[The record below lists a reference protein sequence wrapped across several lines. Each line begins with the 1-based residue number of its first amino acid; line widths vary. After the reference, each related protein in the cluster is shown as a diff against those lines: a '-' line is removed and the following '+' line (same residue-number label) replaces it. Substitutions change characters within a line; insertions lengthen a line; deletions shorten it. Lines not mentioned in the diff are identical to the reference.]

1 MSNNQGALKMR
12 YVVSSFTVMLLF
24 VFLVSACG
32 LGKSEEE
39 LHADV
44 LQLEKEGDISKT
56 LEVLIELM
64 EKYPEGEYAPETLQ
78 KTAFI
83 YYNEKQ
89 DYAKAIE
96 LHLRLIEEFPDSDF
110 TPQARFMIGF
120 MYANELKDYEMARH
134 YYNDFIKYH
143 SDHELNDSVRWE
155 LEHLGQDVN
164 EQMSDLLEVPQA
176 NGGSN

>member
-1 MSNNQGALKMR
+1 MR
-12 YVVSSFTVMLLF
+12 YVVSSFTIMLLLI
-24 VFLVSACG
+24 FLVFACG

-39 LHADV
+39 LHAEV
-44 LQLEKEGDISKT
+44 LQLEKEGDVAKT
-56 LEVLIELM
+56 LESLDELLG
-64 EKYPEGEYAPETLQ
+64 KYPKGKYAPETLL
-78 KTAFI
+78 KIAFI
-83 YYNEKQ
+83 HYNEKQ

-120 MYANELKDYEMARH
+120 MYANELKDYDMARH
-134 YYNDFIKYH
+134 YYNDFIKH
-143 SDHELNDSVRWE
+143 HPDHELNDSVRWE

-164 EQMSDLLEVPQA
+164 EQMSDLLQDPQA

>member
-1 MSNNQGALKMR
+1 M
-12 YVVSSFTVMLLF
+12 LF

-39 LHADV
+39 LHAE
-44 LQLEKEGDISKT
+44 LIQLEKEGDT
-56 LEVLIELM
+56 ATALEILEEML
-64 EKYPEGEYAPETLQ
+64 EKYPAGQHAPEALQ

-96 LHLRLIEEFPDSDF
+96 LHLHLIEKFPDSNY
-110 TPQARFMIGF
+110 TPQARFMVGF
-120 MYANELKDYEMARH
+120 MYANELKDYDMARH
-134 YYNDFIKYH
+134 YYNDFIKH
-143 SDHELNDSVRWE
+143 HPDHELNDSVKWE

-164 EQMSDLLEVPQA
+164 EQMTELLEAPQA
-176 NGGSN
+176 NGSSN